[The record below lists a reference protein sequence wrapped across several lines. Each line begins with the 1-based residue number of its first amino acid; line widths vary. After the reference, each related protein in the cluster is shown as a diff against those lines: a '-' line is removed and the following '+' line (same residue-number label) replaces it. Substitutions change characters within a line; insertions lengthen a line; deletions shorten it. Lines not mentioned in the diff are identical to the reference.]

1 MAHNERHAFVDVS
14 TLLGPAAPS
23 LEALLQA
30 EQAHQKAERI
40 KAGIQDRVVDID
52 RRNRNPEL
60 GFTVNNTRTGALP
73 TSTTTPNNNPLTSGI
88 EEGKLTALNNKTQA
102 DESTILKSLLSSSS
116 NGGFQPTTGWD
127 RLFATLERMG
137 GRGSGGPPGGSGLK
151 AFLGDFLDSS
161 GELRADEAQAGL
173 AQQEQQNA
181 IAIEQA
187 KLANKEV
194 KLPTLTGEDRK
205 VIDQYYYG
213 VQGTKLITAMKNAML
228 GTVSQ
233 GGPAAVVSG
242 FSSILSALGL
252 PMPETGAQ
260 ITQNIADQLKQTMA
274 ASGILGRETSR
285 TEFNELLDKLV
296 QNPGF
301 FNSEEKVEAALGRLS
316 RMLEEQVAQAWR
328 IAKQY
333 GIPLEGI
340 ATDEKLSY
348 IISRREG

>member
-1 MAHNERHAFVDVS
+1 MADVDVS
-14 TLLGPAAPS
+14 TLLGTVTPS
-23 LEALLQA
+23 LEELIQA

-40 KAGIQDRVVDID
+40 KDGIQDRVVGVDTM
-52 RRNRNPEL
+52 NRNPNL
-60 GFTVNNTRTGALP
+60 GFISGKA
-73 TSTTTPNNNPLTSGI
+73 STTIPTEVEDNPITGGI
-88 EEGKLTALNNKTQA
+88 KQGELIAVNKQKQA
-102 DESTILKSLLSSSS
+102 DESTIIKSLLSSSS
-116 NGGFQPTTGWD
+116 NGGPQPTKGWD

-137 GRGSGGPPGGSGLK
+137 GRGSGAPIGTSGFN
-151 AFLGDFLDSS
+151 AFLGDFVGSS
-161 GELRADEAQAGL
+161 QELRADEAQAGL
-173 AQQEQQNA
+173 TQQEQQNA
-181 IAIEQA
+181 LAIEQA

-194 KLPTLTGEDRK
+194 KLPTLTGEARK

-242 FSSILSALGL
+242 FSSILSSLGL
-252 PMPETGAQ
+252 PVPETGAQ

-301 FNSEEKVEAALGRLS
+301 FNSEEKVGAALGRLS
-316 RMLEEQVAQAWR
+316 KMLEEQVAQAWR
-328 IAKQY
+328 ISQQY

-340 ATDEKLSY
+340 ATNEKPSY
-348 IISRREG
+348 IKSRRGIN